1 MERKRKTTKSSKIKP
16 KYKVIV
22 YSMGKEFTC
31 DTDDVK
37 QAILD
42 LKPTKITNKIRII
55 VKQGNKQAEKI
66 LFVYPARRL
75 FSIPL
80 AAEFFAKNIV
90 LALK

>member
-1 MERKRKTTKSSKIKP
+1 MERKRKTTKSSKVK

-42 LKPTKITNKIRII
+42 LKPTKITNKIRIV
-55 VKQGNKQAEKI
+55 VKQGNKQAERI

-80 AAEFFAKNIV
+80 ATEFFAKNII